1 MPISNMDHVPAQE
14 ADQPDQNTAE
24 RQQRPRLQW
33 QSAARQQEAPC
44 NFQASRVRATS
55 RHRPGYVG
63 SASLLACTSKVHAS
77 FVPSRKTVCHLHG
90 SDSIHLIL
98 GLRNTHLQI
107 FTSGVQQ
114 QFLSAPKHFIN
125 HFPRNRC
132 RRASSHLSWPTR
144 TRSMSRIS
152 ATSFWRLSRML
163 TTSLCSRVCGAPASP
178 SVSFQVS
185 YPSIAISSQRLLYL
199 VIHESV
205 STCVGAAL
213 GLLGRIIL
221 LTQSPAND

>member
-90 SDSIHLIL
+90 SDSIHQIL
-98 GLRNTHLQI
+98 GLRNTQLQI
-107 FTSGVQQ
+107 FTSSCI
-114 QFLSAPKHFIN
+114 FDRPIAAASERLMRETTAKNLSH
-125 HFPRNRC
+125 
-132 RRASSHLSWPTR
+132 ASD
-144 TRSMSRIS
+144 
-152 ATSFWRLSRML
+152 
-163 TTSLCSRVCGAPASP
+163 
-178 SVSFQVS
+178 
-185 YPSIAISSQRLLYL
+185 LL
-199 VIHESV
+199 
-205 STCVGAAL
+205 
-213 GLLGRIIL
+213 
-221 LTQSPAND
+221 N